1 MTEAPFPIPPSVED
15 KPRVFPVPGWRE
27 LMYCSLLAWLPWM
40 WTVLVP
46 ALLIVVADADWMITL
61 PTFVGVYVLLYVLV
75 VLLTAGMAKLLLRLN
90 HHSPLM
96 AHVLLTCGVLA
107 VLSLIFCRDA
117 LFGRVGVLLSLFP
130 LSLLL
135 YGLLRLRAADT
146 QLSPL
151 GEAGRHLLMFL
162 PYIGLSFGLT
172 LDAEAY
178 SHGKWISAG
187 IVLAKALLCSLAAAG
202 ILTCLSRR
210 SGLCHAG
217 VRILHIVGAVLLPV
231 GVCWVLWEISLRELA
246 GLIPVF
252 LPIPVLLMASSR
264 RG

>member
-1 MTEAPFPIPPSVED
+1 MTEAPFPKPPSVED

-107 VLSLIFCRDA
+107 VLSLIFCRDS
-117 LFGRVGVLLSLFP
+117 LFGREGVLLSLLP

-146 QLSPL
+146 PLSPL
-151 GEAGRHLLMFL
+151 GEARRHLLMFL
-162 PYIGLSFGLT
+162 PYLGLSVGLT

-187 IVLAKALLCSLAAAG
+187 VVLAKALLCSLAAAG
-202 ILTCLSRR
+202 ILTCL
-210 SGLCHAG
+210 
-217 VRILHIVGAVLLPV
+217 V
-231 GVCWVLWEISLRELA
+231 
-246 GLIPVF
+246 PVF